1 MRTLVLLS
9 SITISLSFL
18 IAPETAWA
26 ASDIV
31 DLDVTS
37 MVFKFVGGLALFLL
51 GMETMSMALR
61 NLAGERLQ
69 SVLAR
74 LTTNRFTG
82 VATGTATTALI
93 QSSSVTT
100 VLVVGFVSAGL
111 LSLQQSIGVIF
122 GAEIGT
128 TITAQILAFKITHY
142 ALPMIAVGLTFALLP
157 LSTQTQQCG
166 RGLLGLGLIFFGM
179 GLMSQA
185 MAPLRSYPPFLDM
198 MMQVEHPLVGILLA
212 AGFTALVQSSS
223 ATTGI
228 VITMASQGLI
238 TLPAGIALL
247 FGANIGTCITA
258 LLASIGRSREAVQ
271 AATVHILFNTLGV
284 ILWTAV
290 IGVGTMA
297 ALTTWVSPVSE
308 GLQGTALLAADT
320 PRQLANAHTLF
331 NVINTLIFI
340 PFVAQFAWMARR
352 LVPAVSAE
360 TTASSTKP
368 ISEGAQ
374 CKVHWIMDPK
384 QLDDPSK
391 ALEIARMSIVDTMGQ
406 RVLRMY
412 EVILPAILKGDRNAL
427 EIVVEMDHEVNT
439 TYRGVVDYL
448 TTLSLNRRLSPEL
461 SKRVT
466 MLLEA
471 ARQLENIG
479 DIIKT
484 NLVHLGQEN
493 IARGVEFS
501 PFAQDHIVKFH
512 AEVGEALGA
521 CLEAMITSDCV
532 SAQEIIEH
540 KPKIQELLAT
550 AHRQQVRQLAHG
562 VGTASSFALEMDIY
576 EQFSRIYYHV
586 KRTAKVVFPAESH
599 LHEKAGGGI
608 EKDVGDPK
616 AA

>member
-1 MRTLVLLS
+1 MRLLLFSVLTVAFSL
-9 SITISLSFL
+9 ITITG
-18 IAPETAWA
+18 IAWA
-26 ASDIV
+26 APDIAS
-31 DLDVTS
+31 LDITA
-37 MVFKFVGGLALFLL
+37 MTFKFIGGLALFLF
-51 GMETMSMALR
+51 GMETMSNALR

-74 LTTNRFTG
+74 LTTNRITG
-82 VATGTATTALI
+82 VATGTVTTALI

-128 TITAQILAFKITHY
+128 TITAQILAFKITQY
-142 ALPMIAVGLTFALLP
+142 ALPMIAVGLALALLP
-157 LSTQTQQCG
+157 LNAQAQHCG

-179 GLMSQA
+179 GLMSEA
-185 MAPLRSYPPFLDM
+185 MAPLRNYPPFLEM

-271 AATVHILFNTLGV
+271 AATVHILFNSLGV
-284 ILWTAV
+284 LIWTV
-290 IGVGTMA
+290 LIGVDTMA
-297 ALTTWVSPVSE
+297 SLTTWISPVSE
-308 GLQGTALLAADT
+308 GLQGIALLAADT

-340 PFVAQFAWMARR
+340 PFVVQFAWMARR
-352 LVPAVSAE
+352 LVPPAPAE
-360 TTASSTKP
+360 AAPSQKP
-368 ISEGAQ
+368 FVAGPQ
-374 CKVHWIMDPK
+374 CDVHWLLDPTW
-384 QLDDPSK
+384 LNDPRK
-391 ALEIARMSIVDTMGQ
+391 ALEVARMTIVDTMGQ

-412 EVILPAILKGDRNAL
+412 DEILPALLNGDRNAL
-427 EIVVEMDHEVNT
+427 AIVVEMDNEVNT
-439 TYRGVVDYL
+439 TYRGVVEYL
-448 TTLSLNRRLSPEL
+448 TNLSLNRRLSPDL
-461 SKRVT
+461 GKRVT
-466 MLLEA
+466 VLLEA

-484 NLVHLGQEN
+484 NLVHLGEVN
-493 IARGVEFS
+493 IARGTLFS
-501 PFAQDHIVKFH
+501 PFAREHIVKFH
-512 AEVGEALGA
+512 TEVGDALTI
-521 CLEAMITSDCV
+521 CLEALITSDRA
-532 SAQEIIEH
+532 SAQDVIGF
-540 KPKIQELLAT
+540 KPKIQDLLAT
-550 AHRQQVRQLAHG
+550 ATRQQVRQLAHG

-586 KRTAKVVFPAESH
+586 KRTAKVVFPTDLSQISKEEDHALESGRH
-599 LHEKAGGGI
+599 DQKVA
-608 EKDVGDPK
+608 
-616 AA
+616 

>member
-1 MRTLVLLS
+1 MRYFLFGLFTTS
-9 SITISLSFL
+9 FSFL
-18 IAPETAWA
+18 ATTGFAWA
-26 ASDIV
+26 APDIV
-31 DLDVTS
+31 TLDVMAMT
-37 MVFKFVGGLALFLL
+37 FTFIGGLALFLL
-51 GMETMSMALR
+51 GMETMSTALR

-142 ALPMIAVGLTFALLP
+142 ALPMIATGLALALLP
-157 LSTQTQQCG
+157 LRARTQHCG

-179 GLMSQA
+179 GFMSQG
-185 MAPLRSYPPFLDM
+185 MAPLRSYPPFIDM
-198 MMQVEHPLVGILLA
+198 MMQVEHPLIGILLA
-212 AGFTALVQSSS
+212 AGFTAVVQSSS
-223 ATTGI
+223 VTTGI

-271 AATVHILFNTLGV
+271 AATVHILFNFMGV
-284 ILWTAV
+284 MIWTV
-290 IGVGTMA
+290 LIGVDTMVS
-297 ALTTWVSPVSE
+297 LTNWVSPVSE
-308 GLQGTALLAADT
+308 GLQGTALLAADA

-331 NVINTLIFI
+331 NVINTLMFI

-352 LVPAVSAE
+352 IVPPVSVQAAPPN
-360 TTASSTKP
+360 TPDAAGP
-368 ISEGAQ
+368 HCDI
-374 CKVHWIMDPK
+374 HWLLDPK
-384 QLDDPSK
+384 WLGEPRK
-391 ALEIARMSIVDTMGQ
+391 ALETARMTIVDTMGQ

-412 EVILPAILKGDRNAL
+412 EEILPALLNGDRNAL
-427 EIVVEMDHEVNT
+427 VIVVEMDHEVNT

-448 TTLSLNRRLSPEL
+448 TSLSLNRRLSPDL
-461 SKRVT
+461 GKRVT

-484 NLVHLGQEN
+484 NLVHLGEEN
-493 IARGVEFS
+493 IARGIEFS
-501 PFAQDHIVKFH
+501 PFAQDHIVSFH
-512 AEVGEALGA
+512 AEVGDALGT
-521 CLEAMITSDCV
+521 CLEALITSDFA
-532 SAQEIIEH
+532 SAQEVVDY
-540 KPKIQELLAT
+540 KPKIKELLAT
-550 AHRQQVRQLAHG
+550 ASRQQVRQLAHG

-586 KRTAKVVFPAESH
+586 KRTAKVMFPSDPSH
-599 LHEKAGGGI
+599 VLKHIGSRRHNGTRG
-608 EKDVGDPK
+608 PK